1 MEITPKT
8 LRKNRRVREMLSAF
22 DFEVVDQPSDQTW
35 FQTEN
40 LQPFEIVAKRGSGC
54 LFLVFGPHRLI
65 LLVTSEGEA
74 VVVAASLR
82 EYLELVVQYPYW
94 QDMVARSGG
103 DLGELRNIFRDEREP
118 FEEEALDDNPEIEEY
133 RPALSQE
140 LGLMIPADPAGQL
153 HVANYSLGADVRV
166 DHNDGYPLFGYF
178 ETH

>member
-22 DFEVVDQPSDQTW
+22 DFEVVDQASDQTW

-54 LFLVFGPHRLI
+54 LFSIFGPHRLI

-74 VVVAASLR
+74 AVVAASLR

-94 QDMVARSGG
+94 QDMVTRSEG
-103 DLGELRNIFRDEREP
+103 DLGELRNIFRDGREP

-133 RPALSQE
+133 RPALTHE

-153 HVANYSLGADVRV
+153 HIAIYSLGADVTV
-166 DHNDGYPLFGYF
+166 DRTDGYSLSRLF
-178 ETH
+178 